1 MRKRMTT
8 ASVLVA
14 SVAMLLTACGAE
26 ESGGQ
31 ADRAASTTPT
41 TAATTTTAPAAEVAA
56 LPSAACGTA
65 DLALAPGEEK
75 IMIATA
81 EGERW
86 YFRHLPE
93 GYDGERPVPLVVDFH
108 GYSEGATI
116 HALHSALGPYGS
128 EQGFVTVTPHGT
140 GEVPLWRVVIGS
152 PDLELFGALLDH
164 IEASVC
170 IDRARV
176 YVTGLSNGA
185 MMTSAVACQYADRVA
200 AAAPVAGVAQLD
212 DCEPTRAVPV
222 VAFHGTDDQFLP
234 YEGGLGSAVDDLP
247 TPDGSG
253 RLGDAPEAAEERRR
267 GRATGRTVPDVMAAW
282 GVRNGCDTDEAATER
297 IGDDVV
303 RLSFACPAGAE
314 VEWYR
319 VDGGGHSWPG
329 SEFSQNIED
338 IVGATTYTISA
349 NEVMWEFFREHPL
362 R

>member
-1 MRKRMTT
+1 MRNRITG

-14 SVAMLLTACGAE
+14 SVAMALAGCGGGE
-26 ESGGQ
+26 ESGGEVGP
-31 ADRAASTTPT
+31 AASTPT
-41 TAATTTTAPAAEVAA
+41 TVATTTTTLPTEVPA

-65 DLALAPGEEK
+65 DGGVAPGERK
-75 IMIATA
+75 ITMATA

-86 YFRHLPE
+86 YFRHVPASYVAEQPL
-93 GYDGERPVPLVVDFH
+93 PLVVDFH
-108 GYSEGATI
+108 GYSEGAEI
-116 HALHSALGPYGS
+116 HALHSALGPYGD
-128 EQGFVTVTPHGT
+128 EQGFVTVTPQGT
-140 GEVPLWRVVIGS
+140 GQVPLWRVPIGS
-152 PDLELFGALLDH
+152 PDLDFFGSLLDH
-164 IEASVC
+164 VEASVC
-170 IDRARV
+170 VDRARI

-185 MMTSAVACQYADRVA
+185 MMTSAVSCQYADRVA
-200 AAAPVAGVAQLD
+200 AAAPVAGVALLD
-212 DCEPTRAVPV
+212 DCAPTRAVPV
-222 VAFHGTDDQFLP
+222 VAFHGTEDQFLP

-253 RLGDAPEAAEERRR
+253 TLGDSPDAAEERRR

-282 GVRNGCDTDEAATER
+282 GERNGCDTDEVATER

-303 RLSFACPAGAE
+303 RLSVACPAGAE

-329 SEFSQNIED
+329 SEFSRNIED
-338 IVGATTYTISA
+338 IVGATTFTISA